1 MGEGQSVTPHP
12 ALLQNKGDR
21 RLDIHQERAVMASML
36 SGGDLF
42 DLISVL
48 HQIGILEHGQQT
60 HVLEEANKC
69 SAVLVEAY
77 TSLSLLAPRVR
88 SFPVIQ
94 TYMEVVLAVAR
105 MRQEK

>member
-1 MGEGQSVTPHP
+1 MT
-12 ALLQNKGDR
+12 
-21 RLDIHQERAVMASML
+21 SML
-36 SGGDLF
+36 SDRVLF

-69 SAVLVEAY
+69 RTVLVETY
-77 TSLSLLAPRVR
+77 ISLSLLAPRVR

-94 TYMEVVLAVAR
+94 TYMEVVLAVER